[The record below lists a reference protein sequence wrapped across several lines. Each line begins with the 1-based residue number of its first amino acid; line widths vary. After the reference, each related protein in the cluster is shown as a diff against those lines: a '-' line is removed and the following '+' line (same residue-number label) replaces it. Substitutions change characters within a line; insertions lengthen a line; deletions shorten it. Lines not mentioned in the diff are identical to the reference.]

1 MIDQKDFRR
10 VLGAF
15 ATGVTIVTT
24 RAGDKIHGL
33 TANAFC
39 SVSLSP
45 PLVLVCVNKDAQS
58 HDLIVQGKCFAVNIL
73 NVDQQHIAERFAQEA
88 LSGAAR
94 FDTLETRAAVTGAP
108 VLGESLGW
116 VDCKL
121 TASHDGGD
129 HTIFVGEIVA
139 LSDGDAKVSPLL
151 YFRGEYRILE
161 NSDFPAR

>member
-1 MIDQKDFRR
+1 MIDEKDFRR

-24 RAGDKIHGL
+24 RAGDKVHGL

-45 PLVLVCVNKDAQS
+45 PLVLVCVNKNAQS
-58 HDLIVQGKCFAVNIL
+58 HEVIMQGKCFAVNIL
-73 NVDQQHIAERFAQEA
+73 SADQRHIAERFAQEA
-88 LSGAAR
+88 LSSAAR
-94 FDTLETRAAVTGAP
+94 FDKLELRTAITGAP

-129 HTIFVGEIVA
+129 HTIFVGEAVA
-139 LSDGDAKVSPLL
+139 LGGGEKESPLL
-151 YFRGEYRILE
+151 YFRGEYQIL
-161 NSDFPAR
+161 NPVR

>member
-129 HTIFVGEIVA
+129 HTIFVGEVVA
-139 LSDGDAKVSPLL
+139 LGGSEKESPLL
-151 YFRGEYRILE
+151 YFRGDYRGLKS
-161 NSDFPAR
+161 SDIP

>member
-1 MIDQKDFRR
+1 MIDEKDFRR

-24 RAGDKIHGL
+24 RAGDKVHGL

-45 PLVLVCVNKDAQS
+45 PLVLVCVNKNAQS
-58 HDLIVQGKCFAVNIL
+58 HEVITQGKCFAVNIL
-73 NVDQQHIAERFAQEA
+73 SADQRHIAERFAQEA
-88 LSGAAR
+88 LSSAAR
-94 FDTLETRAAVTGAP
+94 FDKLELRTAITGAP

-129 HTIFVGEIVA
+129 HTIFVGEAVA
-139 LSDGDAKVSPLL
+139 LGGGEKESPLL
-151 YFRGEYRILE
+151 YFRGEYQIL
-161 NSDFPAR
+161 NPVR

>member
-24 RAGDKIHGL
+24 RSGDKIHGL

-45 PLVLVCVNKDAQS
+45 PLVLVCVNKNAQS
-58 HDLIVQGKCFAVNIL
+58 HEVITQGKCFAVNIL
-73 NVDQQHIAERFAQEA
+73 SADQQHIAERFAQEA

-94 FDTLETRAAVTGAP
+94 FDSLETRAAVTGAP

-129 HTIFVGEIVA
+129 HTIFVGEAVA
-139 LSDGDAKVSPLL
+139 LGGGEKESPLL
-151 YFRGEYRILE
+151 YLRGEYQIL
-161 NSDFPAR
+161 NPVR